1 MKLLQLEFK
10 KIFLISKNWVVLV
23 IVIFSQILLFNINTP
38 HYNFQTRQYNE
49 RYHIYLSDFGGKINE
64 IKQHNIIKEQE
75 RIEKFEKESWELFS
89 KLYNGE
95 YTPDEYDSKLTSY
108 NNLYEDKI
116 AFQQIQN
123 QYDYAAEDPE
133 NRYVMDE
140 NGWYVILQENNIN
153 FLLIFC
159 VIYIVTQIFCPDY
172 ETGMYNILSC
182 SKNGKKLVLIKLII
196 SILFVTMF
204 FLATLIIQVLSAQI
218 KFGLYNI
225 EYPLQ
230 SISYFN
236 ACPYDLTIAQGFII
250 ICILKFLSL
259 STIGIIAA
267 AISVM
272 TKKSMPSFFVS
283 IIVTL
288 LPYFLFDIKE
298 ILYYIPHLGFM
309 LSGYYLRGIDDVSSN
324 EMMSAIVSIPFE
336 IMVCECF
343 FCILLLFMFA
353 CFTIYLWKMRP
364 LRRSSKK

>member
-23 IVIFSQILLFNINTP
+23 IVILSQILLFNINTP

-75 RIEKFEKESWELFS
+75 RIEEFEKESWVLFS

-159 VIYIVTQIFCPDY
+159 IIYIVTQTFCPDY

-196 SILFVTMF
+196 SIFLITMF

-230 SISYFN
+230 SISYFY
-236 ACPYDLTIAQGFII
+236 ACPYDLTIGQGFII

-259 STIGIIAA
+259 SIIGIISA

-272 TKKSMPSFFVS
+272 MKKSMPSFFIS
-283 IIVTL
+283 AIVTL

-336 IMVCECF
+336 IIVCECF

-353 CFTIYLWKMRP
+353 CFTIYLWKSRP
-364 LRRSSKK
+364 LRRSTKK